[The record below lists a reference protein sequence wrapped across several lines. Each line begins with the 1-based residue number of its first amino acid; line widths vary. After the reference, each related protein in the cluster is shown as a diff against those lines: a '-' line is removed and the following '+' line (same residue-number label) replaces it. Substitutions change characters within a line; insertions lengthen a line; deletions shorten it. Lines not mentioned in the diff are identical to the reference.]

1 MSIYFV
7 NIKITAGLFLPY
19 EFTFTQEKWIK
30 KQKAY
35 ICLQMNYV
43 QTYIYI
49 CTDIYIFRTKDYHH
63 IFISLSSLVAENIQ
77 SVSLYNT

>member
-7 NIKITAGLFLPY
+7 NIKKTAGLFLPN
-19 EFTFTQEKWIK
+19 EFTFTQEKCIK

-43 QTYIYI
+43 QTYIFLEQKI
-49 CTDIYIFRTKDYHH
+49 IIF
-63 IFISLSSLVAENIQ
+63 LLV
-77 SVSLYNT
+77 